1 MPIEIMPHERI
12 EAQLV
17 SAAKAYIEHM
27 QSAAPQS
34 DGPRS
39 HEIRIKISADGQV
52 VIKHSVSQ

>member
-1 MPIEIMPHERI
+1 MPIEIMLHERI

-27 QSAAPQS
+27 QSGAPQS

-39 HEIRIKISADGQV
+39 HEIRIQISADGQV
-52 VIKHSVSQ
+52 VIKH